1 MNDGSRDAAF
11 FDAGPGPLALRAEA
25 ADDLPVLSALV
36 QDAVLT
42 VGDIRFDRKSR
53 ALALLVSRFRWED
66 VPESPDEDRPYERVR
81 SLLVIRDVLGIR
93 SDGID
98 QSDRDTVLSLLA
110 LAWTPAED
118 GAGTLVL
125 TFAGDGALAVECE
138 CLSVDLRDV
147 NRPHRAVSGR
157 MPRHDV

>member
-1 MNDGSRDAAF
+1 MTEATSDAGF
-11 FDAGPGPLALRAEA
+11 FDAGPGPLALRAET
-25 ADDLPVLSALV
+25 ADDLPVLSALA

-42 VGDIRFDRKSR
+42 IDDIRHDRRTR

-66 VPESPDEDRPYERVR
+66 LPDPRAEDRPYERVR
-81 SLLVIRDVLGIR
+81 SLLVIRDVLGVR

-98 QSDRDTVLSLLA
+98 RTDRGTVLSLLA
-110 LAWTPAED
+110 LTWTPSED
-118 GAGTLVL
+118 GAGTLML
-125 TFAGDGALAVECE
+125 TFAGDGALAVDCE

-157 MPRHDV
+157 MPSHDA